1 MDWREQAR
9 LAAIQAGVDP
19 DLFTRL
25 VQQESGFNP
34 NARSPVGAQGLAQ
47 LMPATARELGV
58 DPSDP
63 MQNLAGGAKYFRQQ
77 MDRFQ
82 DPALAL
88 AAYNAGPSR
97 VAKAGGIPNI
107 AETQNYVRAIM
118 GGAGPETRSVNMD
131 QNTQPMGLLAQ
142 LGLQRRDPNA
152 TGETAMPFTQRD
164 AFKNTMGNLAIG
176 LNSLRLNPD
185 PNVAAIVG
193 NQMQARKD
201 QQMANKTIEWLAR
214 QPNGQKYAELA
225 ASAGPAV
232 ALKAYQDDTSAAS
245 NPNVQSVMQLPD
257 GGSVYYMRDGTT
269 IVRNVSGEVLKGQS
283 AVDYVKGSQA
293 YGVGLERDKYA
304 GRETGKLTT
313 QAEIGGAAAAATE
326 GGKLSVKISGEYFD
340 KANAVNNSLSN
351 IDRAIGAIDDGAQ
364 SGAVANM
371 LPDVTQASGELR
383 SAINSLGLDVVA
395 GTTFGALSEGEL
407 NLAMATAVPQNLPP
421 AELRSWLVARRSA
434 QQKAASELYRAAAF
448 FSNGGTIAKWIEEN
462 PSNRVRG
469 SSAPATAP
477 ATAPDQSGWIEGPN
491 GTKIRKVN

>member
-19 DLFTRL
+19 NLFLRL

-131 QNTQPMGLLAQ
+131 QNTQPRGLLAQ
-142 LGLQRRDPNA
+142 LGLQKRDPNA
-152 TGETAMPFTQRD
+152 TGETALPFMQRD
-164 AFKNTMGNLAIG
+164 SFKNAMGNLAIG
-176 LNSLRLNPD
+176 LNSLSLNPD
-185 PNVAAIVG
+185 PNIATIVG
-193 NQMQARKD
+193 NQMQSRKD
-201 QQMANKTIEWLAR
+201 QQIANKTIEWLAR

-225 ASAGPAV
+225 AASGPDV
-232 ALKAYQDDTSAAS
+232 ALRAYQTDTAAAS
-245 NPNVQSVMQLPD
+245 SPNVQSVMQLPD

-269 IVRNVSGEVLKGQS
+269 IVRNVSGEVLQGQA
-283 AVDYVKGSQA
+283 AVDYVKNSQA

-304 GRETGKLTT
+304 GREAGKLGT
-313 QAEIGGAAAAATE
+313 QAELGAAAAAASE
-326 GGKLSVKISGEYFD
+326 SGKQSIKLGGEFFNQANKVIS
-340 KANAVNNSLSN
+340 SISN
-351 IDRAIGAIDDGAQ
+351 IDRAINAIDAGAQ
-364 SGAVANM
+364 SGALANM
-371 LPDVTQASGELR
+371 LPDVTQASGELK

-395 GTTFGALSEGEL
+395 GATFGALSEGEL
-407 NLAMATAVPQNLPP
+407 NLAMATAAPQNLPP
-421 AELRSWLVARRSA
+421 AELRSWLVARRAA

-448 FSNGGTIAKWIEEN
+448 FDKGGSPSQWIEQN
-462 PSNRVRG
+462 PNNKLRDT
-469 SSAPATAP
+469 SAPNPT
-477 ATAPDQSGWIEGPN
+477 TTNDQSGWVEGPN

>member
-19 DLFTRL
+19 NLFLRL

-77 MDRFQ
+77 IDRFQ

-142 LGLQRRDPNA
+142 LGLQKRDPNA
-152 TGETAMPFTQRD
+152 TGETALPFMQRD

-176 LNSLRLNPD
+176 LNSLSLNPD
-185 PNVAAIVG
+185 PNIATIVG
-193 NQMQARKD
+193 NQMQSRKD

-225 ASAGPAV
+225 AASGPAV
-232 ALKAYQDDTSAAS
+232 ALKAYQDAATLAS
-245 NPNVQSVMQLPD
+245 SPNVQSVMQLPD

-269 IVRNVSGEVLKGQS
+269 IVRNIAGDVLQGQA
-283 AVDYVKGSQA
+283 AVDYVKKSQE
-293 YGVGLERDKYA
+293 YGVGLEQQKYA
-304 GRETGKLTT
+304 GREAGKLGT
-313 QAEIGGAAAAATE
+313 QAELGGAAAAATE
-326 GGKLSVKISGEYFD
+326 GGKLSVKISGDYFD
-340 KANAVNNSLSN
+340 KANAVNSSVSN
-351 IDRAIGAIDDGAQ
+351 IDRAINAIDAGAQ
-364 SGAVANM
+364 SGAIVNM

-407 NLAMATAVPQNLPP
+407 GLAMATAVPQNLPP

-448 FSNGGTIAKWIEEN
+448 FNNGGTIAKWIEEN
-462 PSNRVRG
+462 PNNQVVSSSNT
-469 SSAPATAP
+469 SSGAPMTPEAA
-477 ATAPDQSGWIEGPN
+477 ANILMSQ
-491 GTKIRKVN
+491 

>member
-19 DLFTRL
+19 NLFLRL

-118 GGAGPETRSVNMD
+118 GGAGPEIRSVNMD
-131 QNTQPMGLLAQ
+131 QNIQPMGLLAQ
-142 LGLQRRDPNA
+142 LGFQKRDPNA

-164 AFKNTMGNLAIG
+164 SFKNTMGNLAIG

-193 NQMQARKD
+193 NQMAQRQDKAQNSKTAQWLAQNGRPDLASAVANGSLGGKDALGIFYTAPKDNSTALMQNYEYAINKLGMTPEEARKWVSSGTTVNVGDGASGKFEEAFAKDDAAKLAEVSAAGMQAQRNMGRID
-201 QQMANKTIEWLAR
+201 QLDALLQSAPTGAIGQMKSIAGQFGVNTDGLDDIQAAQAIINSLVPEQRPVGSGTMSDADLALYKQSLPQIIN
-214 QPNGQKYAELA
+214 QPNGNAMIIDTMRKIAQYDADGAAIVQKLRAGEIDRQTAFQMLQSRPNPLA
-225 ASAGPAV
+225 NFKASAGP
-232 ALKAYQDDTSAAS
+232 QMTPEDAA
-245 NPNVQSVMQLPD
+245 NILM
-257 GGSVYYMRDGTT
+257 
-269 IVRNVSGEVLKGQS
+269 
-283 AVDYVKGSQA
+283 SQ
-293 YGVGLERDKYA
+293 
-304 GRETGKLTT
+304 
-313 QAEIGGAAAAATE
+313 
-326 GGKLSVKISGEYFD
+326 
-340 KANAVNNSLSN
+340 
-351 IDRAIGAIDDGAQ
+351 
-364 SGAVANM
+364 
-371 LPDVTQASGELR
+371 
-383 SAINSLGLDVVA
+383 
-395 GTTFGALSEGEL
+395 
-407 NLAMATAVPQNLPP
+407 
-421 AELRSWLVARRSA
+421 
-434 QQKAASELYRAAAF
+434 
-448 FSNGGTIAKWIEEN
+448 
-462 PSNRVRG
+462 
-469 SSAPATAP
+469 
-477 ATAPDQSGWIEGPN
+477 
-491 GTKIRKVN
+491 